1 MNNNS
6 TELKINEEFKRMVQP
21 ITDDELL
28 RLEKEISQN
37 KNAKVFV
44 INDVIVDGYEEYEI
58 ATELNLPISR
68 IMIPV
73 SNSYEAIVWICHTQ
87 LKRSDLTLMMRK
99 YLIGKRSL
107 AEQACEKGGPY
118 FVSEDPHKRMS
129 KIITTVR
136 TQLAKEYSY
145 CLTAVRD
152 YETCAKTI
160 DMLFSF
166 DRETAEM
173 LLRGKTHISQSKL
186 IAFSKL
192 SAPQLKSKMEEL
204 SNDKSRVDKTSTV
217 KSTPIYDPDAE
228 ISSLSL
234 TIPSWVN
241 FIERVRKAITPQ
253 ITEKAADE
261 IFNKLNGLEIAA
273 ENLIAHIT
281 EVL

>member
-1 MNNNS
+1 MKNKCI
-6 TELKINEEFKRMVQP
+6 ELKINEEFKRMVQP
-21 ITDDELL
+21 ITDDERC

-37 KNAKVFV
+37 GNAKVFV
-44 INDVIVDGYEEYEI
+44 INGVIVDGFEEYEI

-68 IMIPV
+68 IIIPIN
-73 SNSYEAIVWICHTQ
+73 NSSEAIAWICHVQ

-107 AEQACEKGGPY
+107 AEQACEKGRY
-118 FVSEDPHKRMS
+118 HSVSEETHNHMGN
-129 KIITTVR
+129 ITTTIR
-136 TQLAKEYSY
+136 TRLAKEYSY

-152 YETCAKTI
+152 YEACAKTI
-160 DMLFSF
+160 DTIFLF
-166 DRETAEM
+166 DRKTAVL
-173 LLRGKTHISQSKL
+173 LLRGKIHISQSNL
-186 IAFSKL
+186 IAFAKL
-192 SAPQLKSKMEEL
+192 SAAQLKNKMENQL
-204 SNDKSRVDKTSTV
+204 NDKYSTDKTSTV

-241 FIERVRKAITPQ
+241 FIERVRKAVTPQ

-261 IFNKLNGLEIAA
+261 IFDKLNGLEAAA
-273 ENLIAHIT
+273 ENLIEHIT